1 MKLRKD
7 RSHLYG
13 QSNLDFRTKRSDEPN
28 SNNVQAKDLKTISK

>member
-13 QSNLDFRTKRSDEPN
+13 QSNLDFRTKQSDQPN
-28 SNNVQAKDLKTISK
+28 VNTNPTKDLKAISR